1 VCAWILF
8 LFCNTHHVGLSGN
21 VRDLEKGLFHFL
33 VSDSVVIK
41 DIFHALLNLTD

>member
-8 LFCNTHHVGLSGN
+8 LLLNTHHVGLSGN

-33 VSDSVVIK
+33 VSESV
-41 DIFHALLNLTD
+41 ALLKTHFMPC